1 MRRKISAPI
10 REPESQIEHRLSV
23 KILVIAIGKGT
34 VTASLT
40 HPAIV
45 PRLRLLSIFNNLIS
59 TDPRNVGRH
68 VPFALRHVVIG
79 ESVSQ

>member
-10 REPESQIEHRLSV
+10 REPESQIEHRPSV

-34 VTASLT
+34 VTASLNR
-40 HPAIV
+40 HAIV
-45 PRLRLLSIFNNLIS
+45 PHLRLLSIFNHLS